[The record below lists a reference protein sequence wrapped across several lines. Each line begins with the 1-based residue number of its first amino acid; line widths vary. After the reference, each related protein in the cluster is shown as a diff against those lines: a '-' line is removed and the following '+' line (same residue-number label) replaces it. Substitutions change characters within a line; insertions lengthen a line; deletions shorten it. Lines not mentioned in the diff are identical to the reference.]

1 MSESPAIGVAEPA
14 AEADLA
20 DAGAGQHSREQ
31 ARARLLLF
39 VVLIVATC
47 GLIYELIT
55 ATMAS
60 YLLGDSVTQFS
71 LVIGVY
77 LSAMGVGSWLS
88 RFVVHRLADR
98 FISVQLVIALVGGFS
113 APALFLGFAQL
124 SSIRPLLFT
133 ILVVVGTMVGLE
145 IPLLMRLMPGRE
157 QLKDLV
163 ARVLA
168 FDYIGALLA
177 SISFPLLL
185 LPWLGLVRTSLL
197 FGLLN
202 SLVALWSARAFRAE
216 LARPRS
222 TIGQALIA
230 VALTGSCLLLGKQ
243 IEEFGERQLYDA
255 PVIFSLKTP
264 YQRLTIT
271 RMSDDIRLFI
281 DGNLQFA
288 SIDEHRYHEA
298 LVHPAFA
305 AREQLGGGPA
315 RRVLVLG
322 GGDGLALRELL
333 RYPSVEHIDLVDL
346 DPQMTALFRDT
357 PMLAEL
363 NQGSLA
369 DPRVSVHNADAMIW
383 LEQRRSG
390 EAGPW
395 QPWDVIVVDLPDPN
409 NLSLGKLYTVAF
421 YRLVRAALAKDGV
434 AVVQST
440 SPHLSPRAY
449 WCIVATLDA
458 AGLNPLPYHAH
469 VPSFGDWGFNLVA
482 HRPLVVPTE
491 LSTAL
496 PELRFLAAD
505 LLPTLFVFP
514 HDQQPLEVEPNRLDT
529 QLLVRYYE
537 QDLSALG
544 PRRGGS

>member
-1 MSESPAIGVAEPA
+1 MSEP
-14 AEADLA
+14 AEAVA
-20 DAGAGQHSREQ
+20 DVDDDPLPREQ

-98 FISVQLVIALVGGFS
+98 FVTVQLIIALVGGFS

-124 SSIRPLLFT
+124 ASIRPLLFT
-133 ILVVVGTMVGLE
+133 ILIVVGTMVGLE

-177 SISFPLLL
+177 SILFPLAL

-230 VALTGSCLLLGKQ
+230 VALTGTCLAFGKQ

-255 PVIFSLKTP
+255 PVIFSQKTP

-271 RMSDDIRLFI
+271 RLGDDVRLFI

-298 LVHPAFA
+298 LVHPAIA
-305 AREQLGGGPA
+305 ARERLADAPI
-315 RRVLVLG
+315 RRALILG

-333 RYPSVEHIDLVDL
+333 RYPSLEQVDLVDL
-346 DPQMTALFRDT
+346 DPRMTELFRDMPLLT
-357 PMLAEL
+357 EL

-369 DPRVSVHNADAMIW
+369 DPRVVVHNADAMVW

-395 QPWDVIVVDLPDPN
+395 QPWDLIVVDLPDPN

-421 YRLVRAALAKDGV
+421 YRLVRAALAEDGV
-434 AVVQST
+434 GVVQST
-440 SPHLSPRAY
+440 SPHLSPNAY

-458 AGLNPLPYHAH
+458 AELHPLPYHAH
-469 VPSFGDWGFNLVA
+469 VPSFGDWGFNLIA
-482 HRPLVVPTE
+482 RAPLVVPAG
-491 LSTAL
+491 LSATL
-496 PELRFLAAD
+496 PGELRFLDDD

-514 HDQQPLEVEPNRLDT
+514 HDQRPLEVEVNRLDT

-537 QDLSALG
+537 QDLAALG
-544 PRRGGS
+544 PRRGGA